1 MSKALLCFPESNI
14 YAIVLCTMK
23 SILQV
28 IKEGRPVLFDG
39 AMGTELYKRG
49 VFINRCFEE
58 ANLAA
63 PELVLSVHRDY
74 RDAGAEVLTTNSW
87 GAGRYKLAR
96 HNLQDRVQEINK
108 QAASLARQVAQD
120 SLYVAGSVG
129 PLGPRLEPVGALSEH
144 DALDA
149 FREQMEALIGGG
161 VDFILLETFGDAA
174 EAAQAVRAAR
184 SIATSVPVFA
194 SMTIDMSGNPLFGLT
209 LEEAMDRL
217 IEAGADV
224 IGLNCSVG
232 PQPMLRA
239 AKRMHSHRSDIPLL
253 IEPNAG
259 MPRQIEGR
267 MMYMST
273 PEYFA
278 TYTKYYLQEGVRF
291 VGGCC
296 GTTPDHIRSMARTVR
311 QYRAMCTDHDF
322 AGEEC
327 AGRGLG
333 DRGPGGRGPSE
344 ISGAGKIVSFVPIGS
359 KSGGAKP
366 EAGKAK
372 VERIPFAEKSRLAAK
387 LARGQMVYSLELV
400 PPSGATLDTIIEKAR
415 IAKQAGIDAIN
426 IPDGPRAT
434 SRVSTLVTAIMI
446 EQQVGLETI
455 LHYTCRDR
463 NLISMQ
469 ADLLGAHAIGLR
481 NILCITGDPPKLGD
495 YPDATGVFDIDSIG
509 LTRMIYRLNGGFD
522 ISGKPIGKPT
532 GLSHGVGVNPGR
544 ANFETEMERFRKKID
559 AGAEWAITQP
569 VFDRAVMEEFLD
581 YIERNGLHISIIMGI
596 WPLSSLK
603 NALFMKNEVPGIE
616 IPDEVIQRMEHCAS
630 AESAREEGVAI
641 ARELYE
647 SLKGS
652 IQGVQLSAPFGRIDL
667 ALRVIGK

>member
-58 ANLAA
+58 ANLTA

-327 AGRGLG
+327 AGKGLG

-344 ISGAGKIVSFVPIGS
+344 ISGAGKTVSFVPIGS

-366 EAGKAK
+366 EAGKAEA
-372 VERIPFAEKSRLAAK
+372 ERIPFAEKSQLAAK

-400 PPSGATLDTIIEKAR
+400 PPSGTTLDTIIDKAR
-415 IAKQAGIDAIN
+415 IAKQAGINAIN

-544 ANFETEMERFRKKID
+544 ANFDTEMERFRKKID

>member
-327 AGRGLG
+327 AGKGLG

-344 ISGAGKIVSFVPIGS
+344 ISGAGKTVSFVPIGS

-366 EAGKAK
+366 EAGKAE
-372 VERIPFAEKSRLAAK
+372 VERIPFAEKSQLAAK

-400 PPSGATLDTIIEKAR
+400 PPSGTTLDTIIEKAR

>member
-1 MSKALLCFPESNI
+1 
-14 YAIVLCTMK
+14 MK

-58 ANLAA
+58 ANLTA

-87 GAGRYKLAR
+87 GANRYKLAR
-96 HNLQDRVQEINK
+96 HNLQDRVQEINT
-108 QAASLARQVAQD
+108 QAALLARQVAQD

-149 FREQMEALIGGG
+149 FSEQMKALIDGG
-161 VDFILLETFGDAA
+161 VDLILLETFGDAA
-174 EAAQAVRAAR
+174 EAALAVQAAR
-184 SIATSVPVFA
+184 RITTSVPVFA

-278 TYTKYYLQEGVRF
+278 TYTKYYLQEGVCF

-296 GTTPDHIRSMARTVR
+296 GTTPDHIRSMAQTVR
-311 QYRAMCTDHDF
+311 QYRAMYKDHDF
-322 AGEEC
+322 AQVESASNEH
-327 AGRGLG
+327 
-333 DRGPGGRGPSE
+333 GGKDSSK
-344 ISGAGKIVSFVPIGS
+344 ISDAAKAVSFVPIGS
-359 KSGGAKP
+359 KSGGTKP
-366 EAGKAK
+366 EAGKDTIQ
-372 VERIPFAEKSRLAAK
+372 RIPFAEKSRFAAK
-387 LARGQMVYSLELV
+387 LAQGQMVYSLELV
-400 PPSGATLDTIIEKAR
+400 PPSGTTLDSIIEKAR

-446 EQQVGLETI
+446 EREVGLETI

-532 GLSHGVGVNPGR
+532 ALSHGVGVNPGR
-544 ANFETEMERFRKKID
+544 ANFDTEMERFRKKID

-569 VFDRAVMEEFLD
+569 VFDTSVMEEFLD
-581 YIERNGLHISIIMGI
+581 YIERNGLHIPIIMGI

-616 IPDEVIQRMEHCAS
+616 IPDSVIQRMEQCKT

-647 SLKGS
+647 SLKNN

>member
-96 HNLQDRVQEINK
+96 HNLQDHVQEINK

-327 AGRGLG
+327 AGKGLG

-344 ISGAGKIVSFVPIGS
+344 ISGAGKTVSFVPIGS

-366 EAGKAK
+366 EAGKAE
-372 VERIPFAEKSRLAAK
+372 VERIPFAEKSQLAAK

-400 PPSGATLDTIIEKAR
+400 PPSGTTLDTIIDKAR

-544 ANFETEMERFRKKID
+544 ANFDTEMERFRKKID

>member
-1 MSKALLCFPESNI
+1 
-14 YAIVLCTMK
+14 MK

-58 ANLAA
+58 ANLTAS
-63 PELVLSVHRDY
+63 ELVLSVHRDY

-87 GAGRYKLAR
+87 GANRYKLAR
-96 HNLQDRVQEINK
+96 HNLQDRAQEINK
-108 QAASLARQVAQD
+108 QAALLARQVAQD

-161 VDFILLETFGDAA
+161 VDVILLETFGDAA
-174 EAAQAVRAAR
+174 EAALAVQAAR
-184 SIATSVPVFA
+184 RIATSVPVFA

-311 QYRAMCTDHDF
+311 QYRAMCKDHDF

-327 AGRGLG
+327 AGREH
-333 DRGPGGRGPSE
+333 GGRGPSE
-344 ISGAGKIVSFVPIGS
+344 ISDAGKTVSFVPIGL

-366 EAGKAK
+366 ETGKAEM
-372 VERIPFAEKSRLAAK
+372 ERIPFAEKSRLAAK

-400 PPSGATLDTIIEKAR
+400 PPSGTTLDTIIDKAR

-446 EQQVGLETI
+446 EREVGLETI

-544 ANFETEMERFRKKID
+544 ANFDTEMERLRKKID

-569 VFDRAVMEEFLD
+569 VFDNAVMEEFLD
-581 YIERNGLHISIIMGI
+581 YIERNGLHIPIIMGI

-616 IPDEVIQRMEHCAS
+616 IPDTVIQRMERCAT

-647 SLKGS
+647 SLKSS

-667 ALRVIGK
+667 ALRVVGK

>member
-108 QAASLARQVAQD
+108 QAASLARQVAGD
-120 SLYVAGSVG
+120 SLYIAGSVG

-327 AGRGLG
+327 AGKGLG

-344 ISGAGKIVSFVPIGS
+344 ISGAGKTVSFVPIGS

-366 EAGKAK
+366 EAGKAEA
-372 VERIPFAEKSRLAAK
+372 ERIPFAEKSQLAAK

-400 PPSGATLDTIIEKAR
+400 PPSGTTLDTIIDKAR
-415 IAKQAGIDAIN
+415 IAKQAGINAIN

-509 LTRMIYRLNGGFD
+509 LTRMIYRLNSGFD
-522 ISGKPIGKPT
+522 ISGKLIGKPT

-544 ANFETEMERFRKKID
+544 ANFTAEMERFRKKID